1 MANGTQGGFDRL
13 LSAASSTAQQKSR
26 ALAFEMQR
34 RDAQE
39 RSQIANVNSL
49 SGFNASALPKSMQE
63 AMEQQIQD
71 SKDYINGTGKYEG
84 QEYSALEA
92 ANRIN
97 GLNNFFSKAS
107 AHNLGDVAEAKAQYK
122 KSAGTIADDRTR
134 INTPGDGSGMA
145 VYENN
150 SPSSYDAAVER
161 QRS

>member
-49 SGFNASALPKSMQE
+49 SGFKASALPKSMQE
-63 AMEQQIQD
+63 GFEQQIQD
-71 SKDYINGTGKYEG
+71 SKDYINGAGKYEG

-92 ANRIN
+92 ANKIN
-97 GLNNFFSKAS
+97 GLNNFFGKAS

-150 SPSSYDAAVER
+150 SPSSL
-161 QRS
+161 